1 MPVYAN
7 ADTFYPI
14 IKEVFA
20 RIEKDSPH
28 AINGLMKSK
37 LIVRF
42 KLTHPIAEIT
52 LNGRRATFQATY
64 GPSKVLA
71 DLEAHFTGDTLHKI
85 FMGDWTLA
93 HALNIGQ
100 LRINGPML
108 RALELAELFQ
118 AAKIHYPAVLK
129 ERGLAK

>member
-1 MPVYAN
+1 MPVYPN

-28 AINGLMKSK
+28 ALAGLMRSR

-42 KLTHPIAEIT
+42 KLTHPIAEIL
-52 LNGRRATFQATY
+52 LNGRRVTFQATY
-64 GPSKVLA
+64 GPTKLLA
-71 DLEAHFTGDTLHKI
+71 DLDAHFTGDTLHKI
-85 FMGDWTLA
+85 FLGEWTLA

-100 LRINGPML
+100 LRINGPIL
-108 RALELAELFQ
+108 KALELAELFE
-118 AAKIHYPAVLK
+118 AAKKVYPAVLK
-129 ERGLAK
+129 ERGMLK

>member
-7 ADTFYPI
+7 ADTFYPV

-20 RIEKDSPH
+20 RIEQESPH
-28 AINGLMKSK
+28 AIHGLMRSR

-42 KLTHPIAEIT
+42 KLMHPIAEIL

-64 GPSKVLA
+64 GPSKMMA

-85 FMGDWTLA
+85 FLGQWTLA
-93 HALNIGQ
+93 HALNSGQ
-100 LRINGPML
+100 LRINGPIL
-108 RALELAELFQ
+108 KALELAELFQ
-118 AAKIHYPAVLK
+118 AAKTIYPAVVK
-129 ERGLAK
+129 